1 MARPRPRNARPA
13 LPALSNGPRRH
24 RSCGH
29 GGGRCAEP
37 TDLPQPPRF
46 LLRPQHRRGSGTG
59 PRRAVQRGPGPERRG
74 DKRASCM
81 FQYLS
86 SCVVGASL
94 ESVEGEEEESE
105 NHLEAEVS
113 RRRKEGL
120 YQIVGTLSKPESI
133 KPRFAEETYA
143 VSHNLISG
151 HCLTAL

>member
-1 MARPRPRNARPA
+1 MARPRPRSLRPA
-13 LPALSNGPRRH
+13 LPALSNGSRRR

-29 GGGRCAEP
+29 GGERCAEP
-37 TDLPQPPRF
+37 ADLPQPPRF
-46 LLRPQHRRGSGTG
+46 LLRPQHRRGWGTG
-59 PRRAVQRGPGPERRG
+59 PRRTVQRGPGGGGGGG

-105 NHLEAEVS
+105 NRSEAEVS
-113 RRRKEGL
+113 RRPKEGL

-133 KPRFAEETYA
+133 KPCFAEETYA

-151 HCLTAL
+151 HC

>member
-1 MARPRPRNARPA
+1 MAAGAAR
-13 LPALSNGPRRH
+13 SRRIFLNH
-24 RSCGH
+24 LDSYCGRSIG
-29 GGGRCAEP
+29 E
-37 TDLPQPPRF
+37 
-46 LLRPQHRRGSGTG
+46 
-59 PRRAVQRGPGPERRG
+59 
-74 DKRASCM
+74 
-81 FQYLS
+81 YLS

-143 VSHNLISG
+143 EVLHVFIPLHPVISS
-151 HCLTAL
+151 LLVWI

>member
-1 MARPRPRNARPA
+1 MLRGAGGSSSTTSIPTAAAASAR
-13 LPALSNGPRRH
+13 LGNGPAAG
-24 RSCGH
+24 SAAG
-29 GGGRCAEP
+29 
-37 TDLPQPPRF
+37 T
-46 LLRPQHRRGSGTG
+46 RRGG
-59 PRRAVQRGPGPERRG
+59 G

-105 NHLEAEVS
+105 NRSEAEVS
-113 RRRKEGL
+113 RRPKEGL

-133 KPRFAEETYA
+133 KPCFAEETYA

-151 HCLTAL
+151 HC